1 MPDDDTTPD
10 DAIDT
15 PPDVPDADDEGTD
28 GADALGDKGKQALD
42 RMKQTVKDT
51 RAELAGWKALGM
63 TPDEARALVAASRK
77 PEDGPDE
84 AAIRRDADIAATAKA
99 NDRIVRSEI
108 RAAAAGKLA
117 DPKDALV
124 HIDLAQFE
132 VDADGNIDEDEVA
145 DAIAD
150 LLTKKPYLGVQDAKR
165 FQGAGDGGARKETQ
179 VPIEQ
184 QIAEA
189 TKAGNHSLAIALKRQ
204 AAATT

>member
-84 AAIRRDADIAATAKA
+84 ALVDDNGRPAALRD
-99 NDRIVRSEI
+99 E
-108 RAAAAGKLA
+108 LA